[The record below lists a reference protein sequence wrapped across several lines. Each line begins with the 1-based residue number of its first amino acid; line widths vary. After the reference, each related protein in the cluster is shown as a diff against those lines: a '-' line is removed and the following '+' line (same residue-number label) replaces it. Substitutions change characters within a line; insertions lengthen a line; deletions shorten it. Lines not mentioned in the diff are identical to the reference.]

1 MYYSV
6 VEAPSA
12 GALRSQRL
20 TTAANARGCG
30 SGGVGMRVI
39 FAGPTLYGADFSDA
53 GYVIRPPA
61 RQGDV
66 YRAVVEGA
74 NVIGLIDGIYEHV
87 PAVWHKEILFGLS
100 QGVHMLGAASMGALR
115 AAECA
120 AFGMTGIGE
129 IYEGY
134 ASNRL
139 EDDSDV
145 AQAHAPAEMGYLPLS
160 EPLVNAQATI
170 ARCLELNLVSGEEHD
185 ALQAEARDTFFKERS
200 YRQLARRAI
209 RDGERAERVLAI
221 LRQNT
226 VNLKLQDARLLIEAV
241 VRTPDQ
247 RIVPDMAWTFQATDF
262 WKVEFPD

>member
-1 MYYSV
+1 
-6 VEAPSA
+6 
-12 GALRSQRL
+12 
-20 TTAANARGCG
+20 
-30 SGGVGMRVI
+30 MRVI
-39 FAGPTLYGADFSDA
+39 FVGPTLYGADLSSAD
-53 GYVIRPPA
+53 YEIRPPA

-66 YRAVVEGA
+66 YKAILDGA

-120 AFGMTGIGE
+120 TYGMIGIGE
-129 IYEGY
+129 IYEGFV
-134 ASNRL
+134 SNRL

-160 EPLVNAQATI
+160 EPLVNVQATI
-170 ARCLELNLVSGEEHD
+170 SRCLELDLVGREEHD
-185 ALQAEARDTFFKERS
+185 ALQAVARDTFFKDRT

-209 RDGERAERVLAI
+209 GDGERAERVLAL
-221 LRQNT
+221 LRAKNI
-226 VNLKLQDARLLIEAV
+226 NLKLQDARLLIEAV

-247 RIVPDMAWTFQATDF
+247 RFTPDMAWTFQATDF
-262 WKVEFPD
+262 WKAEFPDWNWGGGG